1 LQTNYFM
8 KRYITIILLFI
19 AIGAHS
25 QSNRQYLGLSIGPA
39 FPLSDLAK
47 TNFSDSTSGFAKTGV
62 NFKFVYSYKILHN
75 FGIEANFVFNSFNV
89 DINSFKDELNVAE
102 PEYSFSVESN
112 KPWSTGGIY
121 LGPFL
126 RLPIT
131 ERFTWDLRA
140 LVGLTGGYSPQFTV
154 RSTKLDNGD
163 KSEYF
168 RETARTFGLGFAAG
182 TGFKYNIGKYTL
194 MLNADYYFAS
204 FKFQDVTGWG
214 WTSEDNI
221 TGTPY
226 SINTEQKVSSIAV
239 SFGIAYFL

>member
-1 LQTNYFM
+1 M
-8 KRYITIILLFI
+8 KRYITIILLFV
-19 AIGAHS
+19 AIGVYS
-25 QSNRQYLGLSIGPA
+25 QSSRQYLGLSIGPG

-47 TNFSDSTSGFAKTGV
+47 TNLSDSTSGFAKTGV

-89 DINSFKDELNVAE
+89 DINSFKDELNTSQ
-102 PEYSFSVESN
+102 PKYSFSVES
-112 KPWSTGGIY
+112 KKAWSTGGIY

-131 ERFTWDLRA
+131 EKFTWDFRA
-140 LVGLTGGYSPQFTV
+140 LVGLTGGYSPQFKV
-154 RSTKLDNGD
+154 RSTHLESGD

-168 RETARTFGLGFAAG
+168 RETAKTFGVGFAAG
-182 TGFKYNIGKYTL
+182 TGFKYLFGKYTL
-194 MLNADYYFAS
+194 MLNADYYYANLNFE
-204 FKFQDVTGWG
+204 DVTGWG

-226 SINTEQKVSSIAV
+226 SINTDQKVSSIAI
-239 SFGIAYFL
+239 SIGIAYFL